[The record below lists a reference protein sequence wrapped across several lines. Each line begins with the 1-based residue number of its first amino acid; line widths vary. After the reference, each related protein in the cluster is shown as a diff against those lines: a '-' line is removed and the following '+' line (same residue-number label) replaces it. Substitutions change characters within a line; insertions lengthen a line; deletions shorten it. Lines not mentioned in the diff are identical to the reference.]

1 MLAAVSQQEKVANLS
16 RADSEL
22 TVTTVETFVSE
33 TSVNTDIAGDSERPP
48 VTGTEKLD
56 NKTNNNAQQL
66 LQRGFLYEFYHK
78 NIGTIVLIGS

>member
-1 MLAAVSQQEKVANLS
+1 MLDAIKQQEKVTNLT
-16 RADSEL
+16 RADSET

-48 VTGTEKLD
+48 VTGTED